1 MIGEE
6 PGVSDQWE
14 RSRVY
19 DVKSVDV
26 EAALKF
32 KVVKF
37 LHHNID
43 IGFSTV

>member
-26 EAALKF
+26 EAALKLWNF
-32 KVVKF
+32 C
-37 LHHNID
+37 I
-43 IGFSTV
+43 II